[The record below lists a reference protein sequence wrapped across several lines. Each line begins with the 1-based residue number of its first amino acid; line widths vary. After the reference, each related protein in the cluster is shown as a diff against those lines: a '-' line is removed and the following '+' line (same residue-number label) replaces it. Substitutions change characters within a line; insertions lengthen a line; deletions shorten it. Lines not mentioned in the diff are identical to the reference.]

1 MFSSIRNDP
10 ARLRKEAEMSSYQ
23 NRYFLCT
30 PGPGIDVPVP
40 DDVHVRLQAWG
51 GNWATNRMDV
61 ENDLRGQTRRNNR
74 DRTVEGGSDYHS
86 FAAAPQQALFPKR
99 SDPFVEESRASMPAW
114 MFRGVEIPRWE
125 EPWINP
131 QSLSAIEKPFP
142 ANVDTKR
149 MARDAFQSQQ

>member
-10 ARLRKEAEMSSYQ
+10 VRLRKEAEMSSYQ

-30 PGPGIDVPVP
+30 PGPGVDVPVP

-74 DRTVEGGSDYHS
+74 DRTVEGGSDYRGSDAAVAPQQAPAS
-86 FAAAPQQALFPKR
+86 FAAATLMSNAAQA
-99 SDPFVEESRASMPAW
+99 SRADFRVSQVKLLATCPACC
-114 MFRGVEIPRWE
+114 RPTTRCLIRCTRTH
-125 EPWINP
+125 
-131 QSLSAIEKPFP
+131 K
-142 ANVDTKR
+142 
-149 MARDAFQSQQ
+149 